1 MSVLRLK
8 VHVRMAESLERHKKR
23 KKMMTEDEKYMA
35 RCLQLARH
43 GETMTAPNPMVG
55 AVIVHDGRIL
65 GEGWHRRYGGPH
77 AEVNAVR
84 SVQPSDEALLKEST
98 IYVSL
103 EPCSHWG
110 KTPPCAELLVEKGF
124 RRVVV
129 GCLDPNEKV
138 AGRGI
143 RRLQTAGMEVV
154 VGVLE
159 DECRW
164 LNRKFMTFHT
174 LHRPW
179 ITLKWAESADG
190 FMDRPRQSR
199 ADGEPV
205 RFSSPWTQML
215 VHRLRATHEAI
226 LVGRR
231 TWELDQPSL
240 TTRYWP
246 GKNPERYVLTHQDS
260 HPEDASSEDAR
271 PASIDREGAVPF
283 PGFLTTQLTKDAV
296 PSLTGMAGKESSL
309 LVEGGAQT
317 LQSFLDADL
326 WDEVFIERSEIVVGA
341 GVKAPEMKTDPKGR
355 PVHVN
360 FT

>member
-1 MSVLRLK
+1 MS
-8 VHVRMAESLERHKKR
+8 
-23 KKMMTEDEKYMA
+23 EDEKYMR

-43 GETMTAPNPMVG
+43 GEFTTAPNPMVG
-55 AVIVHDGRIL
+55 AVIVHEGRII

-84 SVQPSDEALLKEST
+84 SVRSEDEALLPHST

-110 KTPPCAELLVEKGF
+110 KTPPCAELLAEKGF
-124 RRVVV
+124 KRVVV

-143 RRLQTAGMEVV
+143 ARLREAGAEVV

-159 DECRW
+159 KECRW

-174 LHRPW
+174 LHRPY

-190 FMDRPRQSR
+190 FIDRHRESR
-199 ADGEPV
+199 ERDGDAV
-205 RFSSPWTQML
+205 KFSTPWTQML

-240 TTRYWP
+240 TTRLWP
-246 GKNPERYVLTHQDS
+246 GKSPERLILSDSPLTL
-260 HPEDASSEDAR
+260 P
-271 PASIDREGAVPF
+271 IREGVECSEQASAFKFAKVI
-283 PGFLTTQLTKDAV
+283 A
-296 PSLTGMAGKESSL
+296 PSLIGRAGGESGAGGESSYQSL

-317 LQSFLDADL
+317 LQSFIDADR
-326 WDEVFIERSEIVVGA
+326 WDEVFIERSDLILGD
-341 GVKAPEMKTDPKGR
+341 GVKAPVFPLANGQKVQIDPKGR
-355 PVHVN
+355 LIHVN
-360 FT
+360 FA

>member
-1 MSVLRLK
+1 
-8 VHVRMAESLERHKKR
+8 
-23 KKMMTEDEKYMA
+23 MTEDERYMA
-35 RCLQLARH
+35 RCLQLASR
-43 GETMTAPNPMVG
+43 GELTTAPNPMVG
-55 AVIVHDGRIL
+55 AVIVHEGRIL
-65 GEGWHRRYGGPH
+65 GEGWHRCYGGPH

-84 SVQPSDEALLKEST
+84 AVRPEDEHLLPEAT

-143 RRLQTAGMEVV
+143 RRLQEAGIEVA
-154 VGVLE
+154 VGVME
-159 DECRW
+159 KECKW

-174 LHRPW
+174 QHRPY

-190 FMDRPRQSR
+190 FIDRRRTSR

-205 RFSSPWTQML
+205 HFSTPWTQML

-240 TTRYWP
+240 TTRLWP
-246 GKNPERYVLTHQDS
+246 GKNPKRLVLTGNKDFADS
-260 HPEDASSEDAR
+260 LPALPQGREQSPLRTVSLEDFGEDACSAHST
-271 PASIDREGAVPF
+271 PTREGAAS
-283 PGFLTTQLTKDAV
+283 TCQ
-296 PSLTGMAGKESSL
+296 SL

-317 LQSFLDADL
+317 LQSFIDADL
-326 WDEVFIERSEIVVGA
+326 WDEAYIERSNIVLGD
-341 GVKAPEMKTDPKGR
+341 GIKAPEMKTDLKGR
-355 PVHVN
+355 PIHVN
-360 FT
+360 FA

>member
-1 MSVLRLK
+1 
-8 VHVRMAESLERHKKR
+8 
-23 KKMMTEDEKYMA
+23 MTSDEKYMS

-43 GETMTAPNPMVG
+43 GELTTAPNPMVG
-55 AVIVHDGRIL
+55 AVIVHDGRII

-84 SVQPSDEALLKEST
+84 SVRPEDEHLLSQST

-110 KTPPCAELLVEKGF
+110 KTPPCAELLAEKGF

-143 RRLQTAGMEVV
+143 RRLQEAGIEVV

-159 DECRW
+159 AECRW
-164 LNRKFMTFHT
+164 LNRKFMTFHS
-174 LHRPW
+174 LHRPY
-179 ITLKWAESADG
+179 ITLKWAQSADG
-190 FMDRPRQSR
+190 FIDRRR
-199 ADGEPV
+199 KNADDGEPV
-205 RFSSPWTQML
+205 HFSSPWTQML

-231 TWELDQPSL
+231 TWELDHPSL
-240 TTRYWP
+240 TTRLWP
-246 GKNPERYVLTHQDS
+246 GKSPKRLVLTTKMEDEK
-260 HPEDASSEDAR
+260 PTAEDAMRPTLISHLSSLSLALPTGCPTEHSQS
-271 PASIDREGAVPF
+271 PLFVP
-283 PGFLTTQLTKDAV
+283 PQ
-296 PSLTGMAGKESSL
+296 SL

-317 LQSFLDADL
+317 LQSFIDADL
-326 WDEVFIERSEIVVGA
+326 WDEVYIERTDIVLGD
-341 GVKAPEMKTDPKGR
+341 GIKAPEMKTDLKGR
-355 PVHVN
+355 PMHVN
-360 FT
+360 FA

>member
-1 MSVLRLK
+1 M
-8 VHVRMAESLERHKKR
+8 RHPQIFYDF
-23 KKMMTEDEKYMA
+23 MTEDEKFMA

-43 GETMTAPNPMVG
+43 GEFTTAPNPMVG
-55 AVIVHDGRIL
+55 AVIVHQGRII

-84 SVQPSDEALLKEST
+84 SVRPEHEALLPEST

-129 GCLDPNEKV
+129 GCMDPNEKV
-138 AGRGI
+138 AGRGV
-143 RRLQTAGMEVV
+143 RRLREAGAEVV

-159 DECRW
+159 RECWW

-174 LHRPW
+174 KHRPW

-190 FMDRPRQSR
+190 FIDRQRQSR
-199 ADGEPV
+199 ADGDPV
-205 RFSSPWTQML
+205 HFSTPWTQTL

-240 TTRYWP
+240 TTRLWP
-246 GKNPERYVLTHQDS
+246 GTSPAKLVLTGS
-260 HPEDASSEDAR
+260 HATLLDKKGPPEEQSSVQV
-271 PASIDREGAVPF
+271 SAVS
-283 PGFLTTQLTKDAV
+283 D
-296 PSLTGMAGKESSL
+296 PSLLGQTGEGTRFSSL

-317 LQSFLDADL
+317 LQSFIDSDL
-326 WDEVFIERSEIVVGA
+326 WDEAFVERSEILLG
-341 GVKAPEMKTDPKGR
+341 GGIEAPKMKTDPKGR

-360 FT
+360 FA

>member
-1 MSVLRLK
+1 MS
-8 VHVRMAESLERHKKR
+8 
-23 KKMMTEDEKYMA
+23 EDEKYMR

-43 GETMTAPNPMVG
+43 GEFTTAPNPMVG
-55 AVIVHDGRIL
+55 AVIVHEGRII

-84 SVQPSDEALLKEST
+84 SVRSEDEALLPHST

-110 KTPPCAELLVEKGF
+110 KTPPCAELLAEKGF
-124 RRVVV
+124 KRVVV

-143 RRLQTAGMEVV
+143 ARLREAGAEVV

-159 DECRW
+159 KECRW

-174 LHRPW
+174 LHRPY

-190 FMDRPRQSR
+190 FIDRHRESR
-199 ADGEPV
+199 ERDGDAV
-205 RFSSPWTQML
+205 KFSTPWTQML

-240 TTRYWP
+240 TTRLWP
-246 GKNPERYVLTHQDS
+246 GKSPERLILSDSPLTL
-260 HPEDASSEDAR
+260 P
-271 PASIDREGAVPF
+271 IREGVECSEQASAFKFAKVI
-283 PGFLTTQLTKDAV
+283 A
-296 PSLTGMAGKESSL
+296 PSLIGRAGGESGAGGESSYQSL

-317 LQSFLDADL
+317 LQSFIDADL
-326 WDEVFIERSEIVVGA
+326 WDEVFIERSDLILGD
-341 GVKAPEMKTDPKGR
+341 GVKAPVFPLANGQKVQIDPKGR
-355 PVHVN
+355 LIHVN
-360 FT
+360 FA

>member
-1 MSVLRLK
+1 MTDD
-8 VHVRMAESLERHKKR
+8 ER
-23 KKMMTEDEKYMA
+23 YMA

-43 GETMTAPNPMVG
+43 GELTTAPNPMVG

-65 GEGWHRRYGGPH
+65 GEGWHRRYGEAH

-84 SVQPSDEALLKEST
+84 SVCPKDEALLCEAT

-129 GCLDPNEKV
+129 GTLDPNAKV

-143 RRLQTAGMEVV
+143 KRLREAGAEVV

-159 DECRW
+159 EECRW
-164 LNRKFMTFHT
+164 LNRKFFMQHEH
-174 LHRPW
+174 HRPW
-179 ITLKWAESADG
+179 ITLKWAESTDG
-190 FMDRPRQSR
+190 FIDRHRESR
-199 ADGEPV
+199 EKDGEAV
-205 RFSSPWTQML
+205 KFSTPWTQML

-231 TWELDQPSL
+231 TWELDAPSL
-240 TTRYWP
+240 TTRLWP
-246 GKNPERYVLTHQDS
+246 GKNPERVILSGKTAPKYESYQ
-260 HPEDASSEDAR
+260 
-271 PASIDREGAVPF
+271 SI
-283 PGFLTTQLTKDAV
+283 
-296 PSLTGMAGKESSL
+296 
-309 LVEGGAQT
+309 LVEGGAKT
-317 LQSFLDADL
+317 LQSFIDADL
-326 WDEVFIERSEIVVGA
+326 WDEAYIERSDIVLGD
-341 GVKAPEMKTDPKGR
+341 GVKAPQIQTDPKGR

-360 FT
+360 FA

>member
-1 MSVLRLK
+1 MS
-8 VHVRMAESLERHKKR
+8 
-23 KKMMTEDEKYMA
+23 EDEKYMR

-43 GETMTAPNPMVG
+43 GEFTTAPNPMVG
-55 AVIVHDGRIL
+55 AVIVHDGRII
-65 GEGWHRRYGGPH
+65 GEGWHRRYGEPH

-84 SVQPSDEALLKEST
+84 SVRPQDEALLREAT

-124 RRVVV
+124 PRVVV

-143 RRLQTAGMEVV
+143 ARLREAGTEVV

-159 DECRW
+159 EECKW
-164 LNRKFMTFHT
+164 QNRKFMTWHT
-174 LHRPW
+174 KHRPY

-190 FMDRPRQSR
+190 FLDRHRTSR
-199 ADGEPV
+199 ADGAPV
-205 RFSSPWTQML
+205 KFSSPWTQML

-240 TTRYWP
+240 TTRLWP
-246 GKNPERYVLTHQDS
+246 GKSPEIIILRNGKIETLKDGLSQDMNEAFDIS
-260 HPEDASSEDAR
+260 TFQHFS
-271 PASIDREGAVPF
+271 F
-283 PGFLTTQLTKDAV
+283 Q
-296 PSLTGMAGKESSL
+296 SL
-309 LVEGGAQT
+309 LVEGGAHT

-326 WDEVFIERSEIVVGA
+326 WDEIYIERSELVLGD
-341 GVKAPEMKTDPKGR
+341 GVSAPKVQTDPKGR
-355 PVHVN
+355 PIHVN
-360 FT
+360 FA

>member
-1 MSVLRLK
+1 
-8 VHVRMAESLERHKKR
+8 
-23 KKMMTEDEKYMA
+23 MTEDEKYMW

-43 GETMTAPNPMVG
+43 GELTTAPNPMVG
-55 AVIVHDGRIL
+55 AVIVRGDRIL
-65 GEGWHRRYGGPH
+65 GEGWHRIYGGPH
-77 AEVNAVR
+77 AEVNAVLNVR
-84 SVQPSDEALLKEST
+84 PEDEALLREAT

-143 RRLQTAGMEVV
+143 RRLREAGAEVV

-159 DECRW
+159 HECRW
-164 LNRKFMTFHT
+164 LNRKFMTFHA
-174 LHRPW
+174 LHRPY

-190 FMDRPRQSR
+190 FIDRKRESR

-205 RFSSPWTQML
+205 QFSTPWTQSL
-215 VHRLRATHEAI
+215 VHRLRATHQAI

-231 TWELDQPSL
+231 TWELDAPSL
-240 TTRYWP
+240 TTRLWP
-246 GKNPERYVLTHQDS
+246 GRNPERVVLTKSPKSLILAPSPNGEGGIYLQGRPVHVEQVLPFHQDLVHTPHS
-260 HPEDASSEDAR
+260 TWRGVGGEAFQ
-271 PASIDREGAVPF
+271 SI
-283 PGFLTTQLTKDAV
+283 
-296 PSLTGMAGKESSL
+296 

-326 WDEVFIERSEIVVGA
+326 WDEVFIERSGLVLGD
-341 GVKAPEMKTDPKGR
+341 GVKAPEMKRDPKGR

-360 FT
+360 FV

>member
-1 MSVLRLK
+1 M
-8 VHVRMAESLERHKKR
+8 RHPQIFYDF
-23 KKMMTEDEKYMA
+23 MTEDEKFMA

-43 GETMTAPNPMVG
+43 GEFTTAPNPMVG
-55 AVIVHDGRIL
+55 AVIVHQGRII

-84 SVQPSDEALLKEST
+84 SVRPEHEALLPEST

-129 GCLDPNEKV
+129 GCMDPNEKV
-138 AGRGI
+138 AGRGV
-143 RRLQTAGMEVV
+143 RRLREAGAEVV

-159 DECRW
+159 RECWW

-174 LHRPW
+174 KHRPW

-190 FMDRPRQSR
+190 FIDRQRQSR
-199 ADGEPV
+199 ADGDPV
-205 RFSSPWTQML
+205 HFSTPWTQTL

-240 TTRYWP
+240 TTRLWP
-246 GKNPERYVLTHQDS
+246 GTSPAKLVLTGS
-260 HPEDASSEDAR
+260 HATLLDKKGTPEEQSSVQV
-271 PASIDREGAVPF
+271 SAVS
-283 PGFLTTQLTKDAV
+283 D
-296 PSLTGMAGKESSL
+296 PSLLGQTGEGTRFSSL

-317 LQSFLDADL
+317 LQSFIDSDL
-326 WDEVFIERSEIVVGA
+326 WDEAFVERSEILLG
-341 GVKAPEMKTDPKGR
+341 GGIEAPKMKTDPKGR

-360 FT
+360 FA

>member
-1 MSVLRLK
+1 MR
-8 VHVRMAESLERHKKR
+8 
-23 KKMMTEDEKYMA
+23 

-43 GETMTAPNPMVG
+43 GAFTTAPNPMVG
-55 AVIVHDGRIL
+55 AVIVHEGRII

-84 SVQPSDEALLKEST
+84 SVRPEDEALLPHST

-143 RRLQTAGMEVV
+143 TRLREAGAEVV

-164 LNRKFMTFHT
+164 LNRKFMTFHA
-174 LHRPW
+174 LRRPY

-190 FMDRPRQSR
+190 FIDRHRESR
-199 ADGEPV
+199 EKDGDAV
-205 RFSSPWTQML
+205 KFSTPWTQML
-215 VHRLRATHEAI
+215 VHRLRA
-226 LVGRR
+226 
-231 TWELDQPSL
+231 SL
-240 TTRYWP
+240 YFLQAASRLQ
-246 GKNPERYVLTHQDS
+246 K
-260 HPEDASSEDAR
+260 ASSLSN
-271 PASIDREGAVPF
+271 PSWSKAVHKPCN
-283 PGFLTTQLTKDAV
+283 L
-296 PSLTGMAGKESSL
+296 SSMPTCGTRCSSS
-309 LVEGGAQT
+309 VQ
-317 LQSFLDADL
+317 
-326 WDEVFIERSEIVVGA
+326 RSC
-341 GVKAPEMKTDPKGR
+341 
-355 PVHVN
+355 
-360 FT
+360 

>member
-1 MSVLRLK
+1 
-8 VHVRMAESLERHKKR
+8 
-23 KKMMTEDEKYMA
+23 MTEDERYMA

-43 GETMTAPNPMVG
+43 GEFTTAPNPMVG
-55 AVIVHDGRIL
+55 AVIVHRGRII
-65 GEGWHRRYGGPH
+65 GEGWHRQYGGPH

-84 SVQPSDEALLKEST
+84 SVRPEDEALLPEST

-143 RRLQTAGMEVV
+143 CRLREAGAEVV

-159 DECRW
+159 KDCWW

-174 LHRPW
+174 KGRPY
-179 ITLKWAESADG
+179 ITLKWAQSADG
-190 FMDRPRQSR
+190 FIDRRRSSR

-205 RFSSPWTQML
+205 HFSTPWTQTL

-231 TWELDQPSL
+231 TWELDRPSL
-240 TTRYWP
+240 TTRLWP
-246 GKNPERYVLTHQDS
+246 GRNAKKLVMKKGNPTDPPLTADPSPALPQR
-260 HPEDASSEDAR
+260 EGVVTFVNWGEGAGLDAS
-271 PASIDREGAVPF
+271 
-283 PGFLTTQLTKDAV
+283 FL
-296 PSLTGMAGKESSL
+296 SSKGGVEFQSV

-317 LQSFLDADL
+317 LQFFLDSDL
-326 WDEVFIERSEIVVGA
+326 WDEVFVERTEIVLGD
-341 GVKAPEMKTDPKGR
+341 GVRAPELKTDPKGR

-360 FT
+360 FA

>member
-1 MSVLRLK
+1 MS
-8 VHVRMAESLERHKKR
+8 
-23 KKMMTEDEKYMA
+23 EDEKYMR

-43 GETMTAPNPMVG
+43 GEFTTAPNPMVG
-55 AVIVHDGRIL
+55 AVIVHEGRII

-84 SVQPSDEALLKEST
+84 SVRSEDEALLPHST

-110 KTPPCAELLVEKGF
+110 KTPPCAELLAEKGF
-124 RRVVV
+124 KRVVV

-143 RRLQTAGMEVV
+143 ARLREAGAEVV

-159 DECRW
+159 EECRW

-174 LHRPW
+174 LHRPY

-190 FMDRPRQSR
+190 FIDRHRESR
-199 ADGEPV
+199 ERDGDAV
-205 RFSSPWTQML
+205 KFSTPWTQML

-240 TTRYWP
+240 TTRLWP
-246 GKNPERYVLTHQDS
+246 GKNPERLILSDSPLTL
-260 HPEDASSEDAR
+260 PT
-271 PASIDREGAVPF
+271 REGVECSEQASAFKFAKVI
-283 PGFLTTQLTKDAV
+283 A
-296 PSLTGMAGKESSL
+296 PSLIGRAGGESGAGGESSYQSL

-317 LQSFLDADL
+317 LQSFIDADL
-326 WDEVFIERSEIVVGA
+326 WDEVFIERSDLILGD
-341 GVKAPEMKTDPKGR
+341 GVKAPVFPLANGQKVQIDPKGR
-355 PVHVN
+355 LIHVN
-360 FT
+360 FA

>member
-1 MSVLRLK
+1 MV
-8 VHVRMAESLERHKKR
+8 
-23 KKMMTEDEKYMA
+23 MTEDERYMA

-43 GETMTAPNPMVG
+43 GEFTTAPNPMVG
-55 AVIVHDGRIL
+55 AVIVHEGRII

-84 SVQPSDEALLKEST
+84 SVRPEDEPLLPHST

-143 RRLQTAGMEVV
+143 RRLREAGAEVV

-159 DECRW
+159 EECRW
-164 LNRKFMTFHT
+164 VNRKFMTFHT
-174 LHRPW
+174 KHRPY

-190 FMDRPRQSR
+190 FIDRCRKSR
-199 ADGEPV
+199 EDGEPV
-205 RFSSPWTQML
+205 KFSTPWTQML

-240 TTRYWP
+240 TTRLWP
-246 GKNPERYVLTHQDS
+246 GKSPKRLVLTQKAPKPPKGECLPFAIVTAPS
-260 HPEDASSEDAR
+260 LIGRLGSSEK
-271 PASIDREGAVPF
+271 PLNVASAPQRGANSSFATEGKAGGESLGGEAVGGEAVPY
-283 PGFLTTQLTKDAV
+283 Q
-296 PSLTGMAGKESSL
+296 SL

-317 LQSFLDADL
+317 LQSFIDADL
-326 WDEVFIERSEIVVGA
+326 WDEIYVERSELVLGDGIA
-341 GVKAPEMKTDPKGR
+341 APKMPTDPKGR

-360 FT
+360 FA

>member
-1 MSVLRLK
+1 
-8 VHVRMAESLERHKKR
+8 
-23 KKMMTEDEKYMA
+23 MMTEDEKYMS
-35 RCLQLARH
+35 RCLQLAKH
-43 GETMTAPNPMVG
+43 GEFTTAPNPMVG
-55 AVIVHDGRIL
+55 AVIVHQGRIV
-65 GEGWHRRYGGPH
+65 GEGWHRLYGGPH

-84 SVQPSDEALLKEST
+84 SVRPEDEHLLPEST

-138 AGRGI
+138 SGRGI
-143 RRLQTAGMEVV
+143 RRLQEAGAEVV

-159 DECRW
+159 KECRW
-164 LNRKFMTFHT
+164 LNRKFITFHT
-174 LHRPW
+174 LHRPY

-190 FMDRPRQSR
+190 FIDRRRQSA
-199 ADGEPV
+199 ADGPAV
-205 RFSSPWTQML
+205 RFSTPWTQML
-215 VHRLRATHEAI
+215 VHRLRANHEAI
-226 LVGRR
+226 LVGHR

-240 TTRYWP
+240 TTRFWP
-246 GKNPERYVLTHQDS
+246 GKNPKRIVLS
-260 HPEDASSEDAR
+260 RGE
-271 PASIDREGAVPF
+271 
-283 PGFLTTQLTKDAV
+283 
-296 PSLTGMAGKESSL
+296 SLIPPVQSL

-317 LQSFLDADL
+317 LQAYIDADL
-326 WDEVFIERSEIVVGA
+326 WDEAYIERSTLLLKD

-355 PVHVN
+355 PIHVN

>member
-1 MSVLRLK
+1 
-8 VHVRMAESLERHKKR
+8 
-23 KKMMTEDEKYMA
+23 MTEDEKYMA

-43 GETMTAPNPMVG
+43 GELTTAPNPMVG
-55 AVIVHDGRIL
+55 AVIVHKGRII
-65 GEGWHRRYGGPH
+65 GEGWHRQYGGPH
-77 AEVNAVR
+77 AEVNAIR
-84 SVQPSDEALLKEST
+84 SVRPEDEALLREST

-110 KTPPCAELLVEKGF
+110 KTPPCAELLVEKGL

-138 AGRGI
+138 GGRGV
-143 RRLQTAGMEVV
+143 RRLREAGAEVV

-159 DECRW
+159 HECWW
-164 LNRKFMTFHT
+164 LNRKFMTWHT

-190 FMDRPRQSR
+190 FIDRRRASR
-199 ADGEPV
+199 ADGDAV
-205 RFSSPWTQML
+205 RFSTPWTQTL

-231 TWELDQPSL
+231 TWELDHPSL
-240 TTRYWP
+240 TTRLWP
-246 GKNPERYVLTHQDS
+246 GKNPKRFVLTKTD
-260 HPEDASSEDAR
+260 PP
-271 PASIDREGAVPF
+271 PALPLREGAVTFVEWLMAQPA
-283 PGFLTTQLTKDAV
+283 KDST
-296 PSLTGMAGKESSL
+296 PSLRGRAGGGYVAPSFTSL

-326 WDEVFIERSEIVVGA
+326 WDEVYIERSPIILGD
-341 GVKAPEMKTDPKGR
+341 GVAAPKIKTDPKQR

-360 FT
+360 FA

>member
-1 MSVLRLK
+1 MSTD
-8 VHVRMAESLERHKKR
+8 ER
-23 KKMMTEDEKYMA
+23 YME

-43 GETMTAPNPMVG
+43 GEFTTAPNPMVG
-55 AVIVHDGRIL
+55 AVIVHDGRII
-65 GEGWHRRYGGPH
+65 GEGWHRQYGGPH

-84 SVQPSDEALLKEST
+84 SVRPEDEALLCEST

-110 KTPPCAELLVEKGF
+110 KTPPCAELLVEKGL

-129 GCLDPNEKV
+129 GCLDPNERV

-143 RRLQTAGMEVV
+143 RRLREAGAEVV

-159 DECRW
+159 RECWW

-174 LHRPW
+174 KHRPY

-190 FMDRPRQSR
+190 FIDRRRQSR
-199 ADGEPV
+199 DDGEAV
-205 RFSSPWTQML
+205 HFSTAWTQTL

-226 LVGRR
+226 IVGRR

-240 TTRYWP
+240 TTRMWP
-246 GKNPERYVLTHQDS
+246 GKSPERLIL
-260 HPEDASSEDAR
+260 SSGD
-271 PASIDREGAVPF
+271 VPLEEKWA
-283 PGFLTTQLTKDAV
+283 GFQSV
-296 PSLTGMAGKESSL
+296 

-317 LQSFLDADL
+317 LQSFINADL
-326 WDEVFIERSEIVVGA
+326 WDEAFVERSEMVLGD
-341 GVKAPEMKTDPKGR
+341 GVKAPELKTDPKGR

-360 FT
+360 FA

>member
-1 MSVLRLK
+1 MFNV
-8 VHVRMAESLERHKKR
+8 MND
-23 KKMMTEDEKYMA
+23 DEKYMA

-43 GETMTAPNPMVG
+43 GEFTTAPNPLVG
-55 AVIVHDGRIL
+55 AVIVHEGRII
-65 GEGWHRRYGGPH
+65 GEGWHRCYGGPH

-84 SVQPSDEALLKEST
+84 SVRPEDESLLPHST

-129 GCLDPNEKV
+129 GCMDPNEKV
-138 AGRGI
+138 AGKGI
-143 RRLQTAGMEVV
+143 RRLREAGAEVV

-159 DECRW
+159 AECRW
-164 LNRKFMTFHT
+164 VNRKFMTFHT
-174 LHRPW
+174 KHRPY

-190 FMDRPRQSR
+190 FIDRHRKSR
-199 ADGEPV
+199 EDGEAV
-205 RFSSPWTQML
+205 RFSTPWTQML

-240 TTRYWP
+240 TTRLWP
-246 GKNPERYVLTHQDS
+246 GKDAARVVLGEKRPEAAVKN
-260 HPEDASSEDAR
+260 
-271 PASIDREGAVPF
+271 DRLKPLCGGEVTFVPF
-283 PGFLTTQLTKDAV
+283 NRRKATFTLNRA
-296 PSLTGMAGKESSL
+296 TGAFAPQSI

-317 LQSFLDADL
+317 LQWFIDADL
-326 WDEVFIERSEIVVGA
+326 WDEIYVERSGLVLGD
-341 GVKAPEMKTDPKGR
+341 GVAAPKMPTDPKGR

-360 FT
+360 FA